1 MHQYQIGLAV
11 SESFGFPIAE
21 SFAHLKQH
29 GLEATFTGLGTPE
42 DRHVWADQ
50 CAKHG
55 LIYSSIHA
63 PFKRAAD
70 IWEDTLNGDE
80 GERELYASIDACVEV
95 GAPITVVHPF
105 IGFDKHEPT
114 PIGLTRM
121 CRVAE
126 YAANKNIKVAIE
138 NVEGEEYLDYL
149 MAGLRDHDS
158 IGFCLDTGHE
168 VCYNR
173 GRDLLADYGDRLCYL
188 HINSNVGITSPEGII
203 TYKDD
208 AHMLPF
214 DGKAD
219 MNFLVERLKKHQY
232 KGILMMELARR
243 NHKDR
248 NTNDRYLA
256 MAPDEYLAEAAAQI
270 KRLRDMME
278 ATV

>member
-1 MHQYQIGLAV
+1 MYKQKLCLGLMPSLHEPLPRQVKLIKAA
-11 SESFGFPIAE
+11 GFEGI
-21 SFAHLKQH
+21 FADWS
-29 GLEATFTGLGTPE
+29 ATGSLDE
-42 DRHVWADQ
+42 V
-50 CAKHG
+50 AKAAKEEG
-55 LIYSSIHA
+55 LIFQSIHA

-149 MAGLRDHDS
+149 MAGLRDYDS